1 MQVAP
6 ETKRPGTPV
15 ECGGPDATASMFR
28 LSFTA
33 PEDTDGDDLED
44 TKGGTGRRVK
54 LVTDPTQDTFD
65 RYGRLLAYVTT
76 ISGVNLQTAQ
86 LSAGWAKTYV
96 FEKPFQRLTTFRR
109 AERRARAA
117 IAACGACAAATS
129 TSPRDAVA
137 AAVQLCVPPASWTST
152 WHEHTARAALSERVG
167 GTGAAGAP

>member
-1 MQVAP
+1 MLGAARHHPHTVRLIGIDTP

-117 IAACGACAAATS
+117 NRGVWGMCGGNFHK
-129 TSPRDAVA
+129 
-137 AAVQLCVPPASWTST
+137 PA
-152 WHEHTARAALSERVG
+152 
-167 GTGAAGAP
+167 

>member
-1 MQVAP
+1 MLGAARHHPHTVRLIGIDTP

-76 ISGVNLQTAQ
+76 ISGVNLQTAR
-86 LSAGWAKTYV
+86 SCRPGG
-96 FEKPFQRLTTFRR
+96 RR
-109 AERRARAA
+109 P
-117 IAACGACAAATS
+117 TS
-129 TSPRDAVA
+129 SRSRFSV
-137 AAVQLCVPPASWTST
+137 
-152 WHEHTARAALSERVG
+152 
-167 GTGAAGAP
+167 